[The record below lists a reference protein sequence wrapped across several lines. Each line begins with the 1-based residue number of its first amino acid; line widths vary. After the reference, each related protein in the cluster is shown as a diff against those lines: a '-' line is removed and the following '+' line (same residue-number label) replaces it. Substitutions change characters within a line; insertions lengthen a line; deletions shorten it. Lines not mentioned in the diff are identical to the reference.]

1 MAYDWKH
8 LSGQEALKTSRT
20 LTGVGVG
27 VGVFGLVDIVW
38 GAATA
43 QNGQVI
49 DGVLLLVLALLL
61 AGIGIAARRRATR

>member
-8 LSGQEALKTSRT
+8 LSGQEALRTSRT